1 SDKLEEETFAF
12 AEKLL
17 LSAPIAL
24 GMVKQTLNGMEDMT
38 LENWLVH
45 EADMQT
51 LCMQTKDHQE
61 GINAFLEKRAP
72 EFKNQ

>member
-1 SDKLEEETFAF
+1 
-12 AEKLL
+12 
-17 LSAPIAL
+17 
-24 GMVKQTLNGMEDMT
+24 MT

-61 GINAFLEKRAP
+61 GISAFLEKRAP